1 MRRKEQ
7 ENLFQGIDW
16 LMAGLYLL
24 LVLMGWLN
32 IYAAVYNEEHKSI
45 FDITQNYGKQLLW
58 ICGAITLAFF
68 ILLIEGN
75 IFAAFAYPI
84 FGIVLTMLV
93 LVLGYS
99 VATKGAH
106 SWFEVGG
113 FKVQPSEFAK
123 FVTALALA
131 KYLSQLNIRMT
142 DLKTRIASAVI
153 IGVPAVLILLQNDT
167 GSTLVFA
174 SFVFVLYRE
183 GLSGNILLIGVL
195 VAVLFVLALI
205 INKFILISIIGII
218 CSLFFLTMRKKWKNF
233 LLMAGIFILAGGMVY
248 SVDFVFNNVLQK
260 HQKDRIEVLLGK
272 KQDLKGV
279 GYNVNQSLIAIGS
292 GGFFGKGYLQ
302 GTQTKY
308 DFVPEQSTD
317 FIFCTVGEEWGFV
330 GSFTVI
336 TLFVILLIRIIN
348 VAERQRSTFSRIYGY
363 AVASILFIHLTINIG
378 MAIGIAPV
386 IGIPLPFFS
395 YGGSSL
401 WAFTILLFIF
411 IKLDAYR
418 LQVLR

>member
-1 MRRKEQ
+1 MREQ
-7 ENLFQGIDW
+7 RSIFEGIDW
-16 LMAGLYLL
+16 VLVGIYLT

-32 IYAAVYNEEHKSI
+32 IYAAVFNEEHKSI
-45 FDITQNYGKQLLW
+45 FDFTQNYGKQLIW
-58 ICGAITLAFF
+58 IIAALVIAFF
-68 ILLIEGN
+68 ILAVDGN
-75 IFAAFAYPI
+75 FFTIFAFPI
-84 FGIVLTMLV
+84 YIIVLMLLV

-106 SWFEVGG
+106 SWFEIGSYK
-113 FKVQPSEFAK
+113 FQPSEFAK
-123 FVTALALA
+123 FATSLALA
-131 KYLSQLNIRMT
+131 KFLSTLNIRFEDMT
-142 DLKTRIASAVI
+142 TKIMAGI
-153 IGVPAVLILLQNDT
+153 IVGVPAVLILLQNDT

-183 GLSGNILLIGVL
+183 GLSGNILLFGLLAAI
-195 VAVLFVLALI
+195 LFVMALLVNKYILIGILGFISMVLYVFSRKKTKDLLI
-205 INKFILISIIGII
+205 IGGFFIIS
-218 CSLFFLTMRKKWKNF
+218 
-233 LLMAGIFILAGGMVY
+233 AGSVF
-248 SVDFVFNNVLQK
+248 SVDYVFEKVLQP

-272 KQDLKGV
+272 KSDPKGV

-292 GGFFGKGYLQ
+292 GGFFGKGYLN

-317 FIFCTVGEEWGFV
+317 FIFCTVGEEWGFL
-330 GSFTVI
+330 GSIIVLG
-336 TLFVILLIRIIN
+336 LFMALLLRIITT
-348 VAERQRSTFSRIYGY
+348 AERQRSQFTRIYGY
-363 AVASILFIHLTINIG
+363 CVACILFIHVGINVG
-378 MAIGIAPV
+378 MAIGVAPV

-411 IKLDAYR
+411 VKLDAYR

>member
-1 MRRKEQ
+1 MREQ
-7 ENLFQGIDW
+7 RSIFEGIDW
-16 LMAGLYLL
+16 VLVGIYLT

-32 IYAAVYNEEHKSI
+32 IYAAVFNEEHKSI
-45 FDITQNYGKQLLW
+45 FDFTQNYGKQLIW
-58 ICGAITLAFF
+58 IIAALVIAFF
-68 ILLIEGN
+68 ILAVDGN
-75 IFAAFAYPI
+75 FFTIFAFPI
-84 FGIVLTMLV
+84 YIIVLMLLV

-106 SWFEVGG
+106 SWFEIGSYK
-113 FKVQPSEFAK
+113 FQPSEFAK
-123 FVTALALA
+123 FATSLALA
-131 KYLSQLNIRMT
+131 KFLSTLNIRFEDMT
-142 DLKTRIASAVI
+142 TKIMAGI
-153 IGVPAVLILLQNDT
+153 IVGVPAVLILLQNDT

-183 GLSGNILLIGVL
+183 GLSGNILLFGLLAAI
-195 VAVLFVLALI
+195 LFVMALLVNKYILIGILGFISMVLYVFSRKKTKDLLI
-205 INKFILISIIGII
+205 IGGFFIIS
-218 CSLFFLTMRKKWKNF
+218 
-233 LLMAGIFILAGGMVY
+233 AGSVF
-248 SVDFVFNNVLQK
+248 SVDYVFEKVLQP

-272 KQDLKGV
+272 KSDPKGV

-292 GGFFGKGYLQ
+292 GGFFGKGYLN

-317 FIFCTVGEEWGFV
+317 FIFCTVGEEWGFL
-330 GSFTVI
+330 GSIVVLG
-336 TLFVILLIRIIN
+336 LFVVLLFRIITT
-348 VAERQRSTFSRIYGY
+348 AERQRSQFTRIYGY
-363 AVASILFIHLTINIG
+363 CVACILFIHVGINVG
-378 MAIGIAPV
+378 MAIGVAPV

-411 IKLDAYR
+411 VKLDAYR